1 MLVWY
6 DPEDP
11 HDVQVCGRKGR
22 SADQAFVA
30 AGVAFMLAGAGFRV
44 HPLTGA
50 PARRGRLPCRD
61 QSGCGPDPL
70 EFDVGAHGDDAA
82 LGQAEEIHRA
92 FGRA

>member
-1 MLVWY
+1 MVAELISPEPGRRAASLLPGQKMLVWY

-22 SADQAFVA
+22 PADQAFVA

-50 PARRGRLPCRD
+50 PGYA
-61 QSGCGPDPL
+61 
-70 EFDVGAHGDDAA
+70 GAAA
-82 LGQAEEIHRA
+82 LP
-92 FGRA
+92 